1 MPDHS
6 SPSPPPPASVTLDA
20 DWDRALERTMARFR
34 RELDAVSASVRLD
47 PAEREALIQEVRIRL
62 WRAAGTPENLD
73 EIGSSFVYRAA
84 RWAML
89 DLLRS
94 RRRTEVDT
102 EAALRE
108 GPRTPA
114 ADRSD
119 ILVRRGAIA
128 GLLERAVEGLSPD
141 RRTAVSLWLSGYS
154 WKEVAGLTAWSE
166 TRTRNL
172 LYRGLDDLRAALRA
186 MGLEPGASRERR
198 EE

>member
-1 MPDHS
+1 MS
-6 SPSPPPPASVTLDA
+6 
-20 DWDRALERTMARFR
+20 RFR
-34 RELDAVSASVRLD
+34 RELEAVAASVRLD
-47 PAEREALIQEVRIRL
+47 ATEREALIQEVRIRL
-62 WRAAGTPENLD
+62 WRAAGSPENLD
-73 EIGSSFVYRAA
+73 GIGSSFVYRAA

-94 RRRTEVDT
+94 RRRTEADT

-119 ILVRRGAIA
+119 TLV
-128 GLLERAVEGLSPD
+128 ERAAISGPVGRAMEGLAPD

>member
-1 MPDHS
+1 
-6 SPSPPPPASVTLDA
+6 
-20 DWDRALERTMARFR
+20 
-34 RELDAVSASVRLD
+34 
-47 PAEREALIQEVRIRL
+47 
-62 WRAAGTPENLD
+62 
-73 EIGSSFVYRAA
+73 
-84 RWAML
+84 ML
-89 DLLRS
+89 DLLRA
-94 RRRTEVDT
+94 RRRTELDT

-108 GPRTPA
+108 GPRAPA

-119 ILVRRGAIA
+119 TLV
-128 GLLERAVEGLSPD
+128 ERAAISGPVERAMEGLAPD